1 MSHKKQQFPRMLRTT
16 GSPHEPVIDNN
27 PRYGASKR
35 RAAIEPPPRNRL
47 RRSASGR
54 PSGAGAQRLGGPN
67 FQGGLLDR
75 TERFY
80 KIELL
85 LRNRGTVHFDA
96 LRAELDV
103 SAATLKRDLQY
114 LRDRLA
120 APIVYD
126 RFDNGYRFD
135 KSVAGGDAARQ
146 ELPGVWFSEKE
157 IHALLTMH
165 QLLAGLDDDGVL
177 SRHLQPMMDKLQG
190 MLGADQAAARELM
203 RRVKVI
209 APARRRAPSR
219 HFELLGSALVQRRRV
234 WLRYFKRS
242 DRSESVRE
250 VSPQRLVNHRNTWY
264 LDAWCHASEGL
275 RRFALDAVVE
285 AKALDTKARQVAV
298 KDLEAELDAGY
309 GIYGGPGARLK
320 WATLRFSAE
329 AAQWVAHEEWHAEQ
343 RARWLDDGRYELQVP
358 YSDPTELTMDILR
371 HGDSVEVLGDKAL
384 VASIGERLRKA
395 ARLYA

>member
-1 MSHKKQQFPRMLRTT
+1 M
-16 GSPHEPVIDNN
+16 
-27 PRYGASKR
+27 
-35 RAAIEPPPRNRL
+35 
-47 RRSASGR
+47 
-54 PSGAGAQRLGGPN
+54 
-67 FQGGLLDR
+67 DR

-85 LRNRGTVHFDA
+85 LRSRGCVPFET
-96 LRAELDV
+96 LLEELAV
-103 SAATLKRDLQY
+103 SPATLKRDLQY

-126 RFDNGYRFD
+126 RFDNGYRFEA
-135 KSVAGGDAARQ
+135 SAAPRQ
-146 ELPGVWFSEKE
+146 ELPGMWFSEKE

-177 SRHLQPMMDKLQG
+177 SRHLAPMMDRLQG
-190 MLGADQAAARELM
+190 MLGADEGEARELM

-209 APARRRAPSR
+209 STARRRVPSR

-242 DRSESVRE
+242 DRSTSERE
-250 VSPQRLVNHRNTWY
+250 VSPQRLVNYRNTWY

-275 RRFALDAVVE
+275 RRFALDAVQE
-285 AKALDTKARQVAV
+285 AKALDTKARHVAV

-309 GIYGGPGARLK
+309 GIYGGAGAKLK
-320 WATLRFSAE
+320 WAVLRFSAE
-329 AAQWVAHEEWHAEQ
+329 AAQWVANEDWHAEQ
-343 RARWLDDGRYELQVP
+343 KSRWLPDGRYELQVP
-358 YSDPTELTMDILR
+358 YADPTELAMDILR
-371 HGDSVEVLGDKAL
+371 HGDSVEVVGDKAL

>member
-1 MSHKKQQFPRMLRTT
+1 M
-16 GSPHEPVIDNN
+16 
-27 PRYGASKR
+27 
-35 RAAIEPPPRNRL
+35 
-47 RRSASGR
+47 
-54 PSGAGAQRLGGPN
+54 
-67 FQGGLLDR
+67 DR

-85 LRNRGTVHFDA
+85 LRSRGCVSFDA
-96 LRAELDV
+96 LRDELDV
-103 SAATLKRDLQY
+103 SPATLKRDLQY
-114 LRDRLA
+114 LRDRLS

-126 RFDNGYRFD
+126 RFDNGYRFEAGSA
-135 KSVAGGDAARQ
+135 KSRQ
-146 ELPGVWFSEKE
+146 ELPGMWFSEQE

-190 MLGADQAAARELM
+190 MLGADESEARELM

-209 APARRRAPSR
+209 STARRRVPSR

-242 DRSESVRE
+242 DRSVSVRE
-250 VSPQRLVNHRNTWY
+250 VSPQRLVNYRNTWY
-264 LDAWCHASEGL
+264 LDAWCHASDGL
-275 RRFALDAVVE
+275 RRFALDAVQE
-285 AKALDTKARQVAV
+285 AKALDAKARQVAV

-309 GIYGGPGARLK
+309 GIYGGRGAKVK

-329 AAQWVAHEEWHAEQ
+329 AAQWVSHEEWHAEQ
-343 RARWLDDGRYELQVP
+343 KAHWLDDGRYELQVP
-358 YSDPTELTMDILR
+358 YSDPTELAMDILR
-371 HGDSVEVLGDKAL
+371 HGDSVEVVGDKAL
-384 VASIGERLRKA
+384 VASIAQRLKSA